1 MKGFLLSADSRL
13 FEVLSV
19 TASCFKASG
28 LENLISMLCCHMSV
42 DADWVC
48 KQLLMPP
55 FFFTFKRRC
64 WNFFSFDKRANAFF
78 FANEYFFFVMTSN
91 SALSLLLGL
100 IRLVSFKSRSENL
113 KTQDCRSSPW
123 SGGGERSH
131 LVWLHQWAYFFQ
143 LTMSSP
149 LNGLINLA
157 PSRYS

>member
-13 FEVLSV
+13 LEVLSV

-42 DADWVC
+42 NADWVC
-48 KQLLMPP
+48 KQLLIPP

-64 WNFFSFDKRANAFF
+64 WNFFSFDKRANVFF

-100 IRLVSFKSRSENL
+100 IRPVSFKSRSENL
-113 KTQDCRSSPW
+113 KTQACRSSPW
-123 SGGGERSH
+123 SGGVKEGIWFGFISGEISFR
-131 LVWLHQWAYFFQ
+131 
-143 LTMSSP
+143 
-149 LNGLINLA
+149 
-157 PSRYS
+157 